1 LTRSL
6 CYFSEHQFNSRRL
19 HKGPIGARARLRK
32 KNINAFRPEAT
43 KKLTS
48 SAFDLLGGF
57 GRDWFLSRRGRGFAC
72 AESSRV
78 LAERCRGGSGRSRNY
93 ARLIFYSSNGAGG
106 LHLLLCVHA
115 ARSRDS
121 IIRKSKGAKWGIAGW
136 LAGWLRAAGITAIC
150 GWSTTIISVIVY
162 AARPDH
168 KNYTHTHTNIF
179 IRAITFL
186 YYLTVWL
193 FCVGCLL

>member
-1 LTRSL
+1 VRVYLFFISGWSLTRSL

-32 KNINAFRPEAT
+32 KNINAFRPEAIT

-78 LAERCRGGSGRSRNY
+78 LVERCRGGSGRSRNY

-121 IIRKSKGAKWGIAGW
+121 IISEKAKGQSGGSLAGW
-136 LAGWLRAAGITAIC
+136 LAGCALQVSRR
-150 GWSTTIISVIVY
+150 SVGGPQPSS
-162 AARPDH
+162 A
-168 KNYTHTHTNIF
+168 
-179 IRAITFL
+179 
-186 YYLTVWL
+186 
-193 FCVGCLL
+193 